1 MSTRASLIVF
11 TLLLALVLSA
21 CGGSPAAVAPTASA
35 GQAQG
40 GASATSGPA
49 DSGQSAAEA
58 PATSQRQPAPED
70 AAKPADPASGAV
82 PPVAQMEPTAPPA
95 SDVPAEP
102 TAAAA
107 PVPDQALSATP
118 AVQATPALEEPAA
131 PTLAP
136 ESNTV
141 NPFVSTSKDRLST
154 FSIDVDTAS
163 YSNARNHI
171 LNGGSLPPPDSVRVE
186 EFVNYFR
193 YDYPSPGQEA
203 FGIAVDGAPSPF
215 GQPGA
220 QIVRVGVQGKR
231 IDEAQRS
238 NASLTFVIDVSGS
251 MQEPARLPLVK
262 QALRLLVDE
271 LRPSDRVGIVVYGS
285 NAWVALEHT
294 GVDDKDR
301 ILSVIDGLGDGGS
314 TNAEEGLRLGYD
326 QASKHFMAGGINRVI
341 LCSDGVANVGAT
353 GPEAIRQSIRD
364 YTAQGIYLTTVGFG
378 MGGYNDVLMEQLAD
392 DGNGN
397 YAYVDTLK
405 EAQRIFVQ
413 NLTST
418 LQVIAKD
425 VKIQVDFNPTVVA
438 QYRLLGYENRAVAD
452 SDFRNDKVDAGEVGA
467 GHSVTAL
474 YEVLLTGQGSGTALT
489 VQLRY
494 ADPTNAVREI
504 AQPFDSSALA
514 GDFATTTPRFQQ
526 AVAVAAFAEKLRGS
540 AYAQNRTLDDVL
552 AIAQRIAPQL
562 PNDPDVQE
570 FVRLVDTARQFAQ

>member
-1 MSTRASLIVF
+1 MNTRASLSVF
-11 TLLLALVLSA
+11 TLLLACLLSA
-21 CGGSPAAVAPTASA
+21 CGGSPAATSPTAA
-35 GQAQG
+35 YQAAATAAPSGGMQLAQEPLSEPTQG
-40 GASATSGPA
+40 TA
-49 DSGQSAAEA
+49 DLV
-58 PATSQRQPAPED
+58 QPAPED
-70 AAKPADPASGAV
+70 AARAVDPATGA
-82 PPVAQMEPTAPPA
+82 APPA
-95 SDVPAEP
+95 
-102 TAAAA
+102 AAIVGA
-107 PVPDQALSATP
+107 PPNQALEIAP
-118 AVQATPALEEPAA
+118 QATPVPTIGPVDPAA

-136 ESNTV
+136 ENNTV

-154 FSIDVDTAS
+154 FAIDVDTAS
-163 YSNARNHI
+163 YSNARNYI
-171 LNGGSLPPPDSVRVE
+171 VNGSMLPPPDSVRVE

-193 YDYPSPGQEA
+193 YDYPSPGNEA
-203 FGIAVDGAPSPF
+203 FGINVDGAPSPF

-220 QIVRVGVQGKR
+220 QIVRVGIQGKR
-231 IDEAQRS
+231 IDDSQRS
-238 NASLTFVIDVSGS
+238 DASLTFVIDISGS
-251 MQEPARLPLVK
+251 MQEPNRLPLVK
-262 QALRLLVDE
+262 QALQLLVEE
-271 LRPSDRVGIVVYGS
+271 LRPSDQVGIVVYGDT
-285 NAWVALEHT
+285 AQVLLEHT
-294 GVDDKDR
+294 SAQDKQR
-301 ILSVIDGLGDGGS
+301 ILNAINGLGNGGS
-314 TNAEEGLRLGYD
+314 TNAEEGLRLGYA
-326 QASKHFMAGGINRVI
+326 QASKHFKAGGINRVI

-353 GPEAIRQSIRD
+353 GPEAIRASIRD

-378 MGGYNDVLMEQLAD
+378 MGGYNDTLMEQLAD

-405 EAQRIFVQ
+405 EAERIFVQ

-425 VKIQVDFNPTVVA
+425 VKIQVDFNPAVVA

-474 YEVLLTGQGSGTALT
+474 YEVLLTGQGNGTALT

-494 ADPTNAVREI
+494 ADPTSNAVREI

-514 GDFATTTPRFQQ
+514 QDFATTAPRFQQ

-540 AYAQNRTLDDVL
+540 AYAQNRSLNDVL

-570 FVRLVDTARQFAQ
+570 FVRLVEAARQFSQ

>member
-1 MSTRASLIVF
+1 MSTRASLSVF
-11 TLLLALVLSA
+11 TLLLLAAVLSA
-21 CGGSPAAVAPTASA
+21 CGGSSSPAAQFSPTAPA
-35 GQAQG
+35 DRVQQG
-40 GASATSGPA
+40 AASTAGPA
-49 DSGQSAAEA
+49 DSGQTAA
-58 PATSQRQPAPED
+58 ED
-70 AAKPADPASGAV
+70 AARAADPASGAA
-82 PPVAQMEPTAPPA
+82 PPAPQMEPTTGSGAPVGNAQEAPA
-95 SDVPAEP
+95 VAEP
-102 TAAAA
+102 A
-107 PVPDQALSATP
+107 PDQTLPQMPAAQPTP
-118 AVQATPALEEPAA
+118 APDEPAA

-136 ESNTV
+136 ETSTV

-163 YSNARNHI
+163 YSNARSYI
-171 LNGGSLPPPDSVRVE
+171 QNGGALPPPDSVRVE

-231 IDEAQRS
+231 IDESQRS
-238 NASLTFVIDVSGS
+238 DASLTFVIDISGS

-271 LRPSDRVGIVVYGS
+271 LRPSDQVGIVVYGS
-285 NAWVALEHT
+285 TAEVVLEHT
-294 GVDDKDR
+294 SADNKTS
-301 ILSVIDGLGDGGS
+301 IMAAIDALGDGGS
-314 TNAEEGLRLGYD
+314 TNAEEGLRLGYA
-326 QASKHFMAGGINRVI
+326 QASKHFKAGGINRVI

-353 GPEAIRQSIRD
+353 GPDAIRASIRD

-397 YAYVDTLK
+397 YAYVDALK

-413 NLTST
+413 NLTGT

-425 VKIQVDFNPTVVA
+425 VKIQVDFNPDVVA

-452 SDFRNDKVDAGEVGA
+452 TDFRNDKVDAGEVGA

-494 ADPTNAVREI
+494 ADPTSNAVREI

-514 GDFATTTPRFQQ
+514 ADFATTAPRFQQ

-540 AYAQNRTLDDVL
+540 PYAQNRSLDDVL
-552 AIAQRIAPQL
+552 TIAQRIAPQL

-570 FVRLVDTARQFAQ
+570 FVRLVETARTFAQ